1 MEGPERID
9 VHAHYYPGSYFRDVV
24 QGARGSRAILHDAS
38 GRGMIFGLTDPRS
51 DPEARLAD
59 MDRLG
64 IRAQVLSLANP
75 NVYFEEEGKGRD
87 LARTTNNAL
96 SELSQNHPGRFYFLA
111 SLPFMS
117 PKDALHELGRV
128 SRLPGFVGVYMGTN
142 ILGEQIDHQKFWPF
156 FAELERLDRPLFLHP
171 IRPEGGERLKEF
183 ALEVIIGFPFETT
196 LAASRLIFS
205 GVLDRY
211 PRLRVILA
219 HFGGYLPYAVA
230 RLRHGFMDYDEC
242 RVNIKCSPET
252 YLDRFYADTAMAFH
266 GPSLRCAVE
275 TLGKKR
281 ILLGTD
287 FPFGYT
293 TRGVEMTLETLAGLG
308 LSPEDLA
315 GIESGNLRALL
326 RLPK

>member
-1 MEGPERID
+1 MEETERID
-9 VHAHYYPGSYFRDVV
+9 VHAHYYPETYFRDVV
-24 QGARGSRAILHDAS
+24 QGARGSRAILQDTS
-38 GRGMIFGLTDPRS
+38 GRGMIFGLTDPRI

-64 IRAQVLSLANP
+64 IKAQVLSLANP
-75 NVYFEEEGKGRD
+75 NVYFEEEGESRD

-96 SELSQNHPGRFYFLA
+96 SELSQNFPGRFYFLA
-111 SLPFMS
+111 SLPFGS
-117 PKDALHELGRV
+117 PRDALHELERV

-142 ILGEQIDHQKFWPF
+142 ILGEKIDHQKFWPF
-156 FAELERLDRPLFLHP
+156 FAEMERLDRPIFLHP
-171 IRPEGGERLKEF
+171 IRPEGGERLREF
-183 ALEVIIGFPFETT
+183 ALEVLIGFPFETT

-205 GVLDRY
+205 GALDRY

-230 RLRHGFMDYDEC
+230 RLRYGFTDYDEC
-242 RVNIKCSPET
+242 RVRISRSPET
-252 YLDRFYADTAMAFH
+252 YFDRFYADTAMAFDA
-266 GPSLRCAVE
+266 PSLRCAIE
-275 TLGKKR
+275 ALGKKR

-293 TRGVEMTLETLAGLG
+293 TRGVETTLETLAGLG

-315 GIESGNLRALL
+315 GILSGNLRALL